1 MTIIKHVIFLCLL
14 FININADTINYSS
27 NSKLKYN
34 FTKEEQT
41 YLANKEKIIVC
52 DYANWMPYVGHENG
66 RTFGIIYDHYKA
78 FEARIGIPIEFVHR
92 SNMLA
97 CVSEVTEGKADAVSS
112 LGTPNTFT
120 DIILSDEYGNDFV
133 ALVTQLN
140 IPFVRDIKELKD
152 KKVGLIGHY
161 KNMIAY
167 LHQTYPSL
175 KFQVTDSTED
185 GLERVANGELY
196 AFIDIYRIAAYNIRR
211 EHVGELKINTKIYPL
226 VLRAHVG
233 LRKEDRVLKGIFNKA
248 IADLSTEE
256 KRKMIDQWM
265 RAEKIP
271 ETNYVLIGEILLFAL
286 LLILWLLYRQFKERH
301 RQKELLAQQAK
312 LAGMGTMINNVAH
325 QWRQPLNRI
334 NSNIAVINS
343 ILHEETIDRNMIES
357 KMDNIKNSTQYMSDT
372 IEDFSNYFSPNKMQT
387 RFMIEDTLE
396 KALTLMGS
404 RTKDVDITID
414 SDREIWVNSFEKEYQ
429 QVILIIMNNAID
441 NFESNTIADPKIDM
455 VIKEHNEMVILSI
468 CDNGAGIKEKN
479 IDRIFEPYYTT
490 KFANEGTG
498 LGLYMAKMLIE
509 SSMDGHLNVKNVNG
523 GACFEIKLVKGKSD
537 A

>member
-1 MTIIKHVIFLCLL
+1 MFVYSA
-14 FININADTINYSS
+14 ADTNILRPVVHNTTASE
-27 NSKLKYN
+27 SKNAKIDL
-34 FTKEEQT
+34 TQEEEK
-41 YLANKEKIIVC
+41 YLAGKKEITVC
-52 DYANWMPYVGHENG
+52 DYANWMPYVGHDKG
-66 RTFGIIYDHYKA
+66 RTFGIIYDYYKA
-78 FEARIGIPIEFVHR
+78 FEARIGVPIEFVHR

-97 CVSEVTEGKADAVSS
+97 CVSEVTEGKADVVSS
-112 LGTPNTFT
+112 LGTPNTFS
-120 DIILSDEYGNDFV
+120 DISLSDEYGNDFV

-140 IPFVRDIKELKD
+140 TPFVRDVKELKD
-152 KKVGLIGHY
+152 KKVAVIGHY

-175 KFQVTDSTED
+175 KFQITDSTED
-185 GLERVANGELY
+185 GLKEVANGKLY

-211 EHVGELKINTKIYPL
+211 EHIGELKINTKIYPL

-233 LRKEDRVLKGIFNKA
+233 LRKEDSILKDIFNKA
-248 IADLSTEE
+248 IADVSTEE

-286 LLILWLLYRQFKERH
+286 LVILWLLYRQFKERK
-301 RQKELLAQQAK
+301 RQESMLSKQTK

-343 ILHEETIDRNMIES
+343 ILHEETVDRNMIES
-357 KMDNIKNSTQYMSDT
+357 KMVNIKNSTQYMSDT
-372 IEDFSNYFSPNKMQT
+372 IEDFSNYFSPNKVQT
-387 RFMIEDTLE
+387 RFMIEDTLK

-404 RTKDVDITID
+404 RTKDVDIAIG
-414 SDREIWVNSFEKEYQ
+414 SDREVWVNSFEKEFQ

-441 NFESNTIADPKIDM
+441 NFESQSTADPKINITIREDNKQ
-455 VIKEHNEMVILSI
+455 VTLSVQ
-468 CDNGAGIKEKN
+468 DNGGGIKEKD

-509 SSMDGHLNVKNVNG
+509 SSMGGHLSVKNVND
-523 GACFEIKLVKGKSD
+523 GACFEIKLAKGKSD